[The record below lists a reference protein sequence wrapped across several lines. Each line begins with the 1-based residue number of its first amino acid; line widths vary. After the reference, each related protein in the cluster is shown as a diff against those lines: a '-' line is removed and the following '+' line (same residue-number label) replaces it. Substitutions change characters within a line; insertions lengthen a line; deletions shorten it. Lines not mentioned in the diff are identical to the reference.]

1 MKVKHSKYKNT
12 GLIFELLVKQ
22 IAADT
27 LSRKDSPAVKILRK
41 FYTGNTSL
49 VREFKLYDFVLKNK
63 GIGQKKAEAILST
76 IVELS
81 RKIDTATLSKQKYEL
96 IKELKN
102 HYNLEDFFSIK
113 VESYKPLA
121 ALYCLMEAQNT
132 QGLVDP
138 QVFVDNKTTLLE
150 HFLQIK
156 QDGNSAKDTLIEEY
170 SKYDKDLRLLTYKIL
185 LEKFNDKYVDLLPE
199 QKNILK
205 EFIVSVNS
213 STRLRNVV
221 NEEMTKLQ
229 TQISKLKNNITDK
242 VVKIKLEEVAKA
254 ITPVK
259 NTQKV
264 DDNHL
269 VSLMQYYELVNELKD
284 PADLAKYSVGYKYGL
299 KNESIN
305 EGTGYEYKDD
315 SGAGKP
321 TKVLKLD
328 NEAWEKVKDLFDDK
342 GRPKSDEIKRIP
354 SDNSI
359 WDLYAQSY
367 DNAGGKTIH
376 KIYGVSGD
384 YSFGNAPTYYQQ
396 KLSGN
401 KKAAVRVFDYFI
413 KKYLK

>member
-27 LSRKDSPAVKILRK
+27 LSRKDSPAVKILKK

-121 ALYCLMEAQNT
+121 ALYCLLEAQNT
-132 QGLVDP
+132 EGLVDP

-150 HFLQIK
+150 HFLQTK
-156 QDGNSAKDTLIEEY
+156 QDGNNAKDTLIEEY

-185 LEKFNDKYVDLLPE
+185 LEKFNNKYDNLLPE

-205 EFIVSVNS
+205 EFIISANS
-213 STRLRNVV
+213 TTKLRTIV
-221 NEEMTKLQ
+221 NEELGKIQVQITKLKPRIED
-229 TQISKLKNNITDK
+229 QI
-242 VVKIKLEEVAKA
+242 VKIKLDEISKS

-259 NTQKV
+259 NTEKV
-264 DDNHL
+264 TDNHL
-269 VSLMQYYELVNELKD
+269 VSLMQYYELVGELK
-284 PADLAKYSVGYKYGL
+284 
-299 KNESIN
+299 
-305 EGTGYEYKDD
+305 
-315 SGAGKP
+315 
-321 TKVLKLD
+321 
-328 NEAWEKVKDLFDDK
+328 
-342 GRPKSDEIKRIP
+342 
-354 SDNSI
+354 
-359 WDLYAQSY
+359 
-367 DNAGGKTIH
+367 
-376 KIYGVSGD
+376 
-384 YSFGNAPTYYQQ
+384 
-396 KLSGN
+396 
-401 KKAAVRVFDYFI
+401 RV
-413 KKYLK
+413 